1 MKVLY
6 VSQYFPP
13 EVGAGAV
20 RAEVMVRHLTRMGFK
35 VDVLS
40 EAPNYPTGKLQPGYR
55 NRWAH
60 REQRDGYSVTRLW
73 VMVNQR
79 RNVPEQ
85 LAFFFSFMVSSF
97 LHMVAGGRRYD
108 VVFATSPPLFASIS
122 ACLYSKMTGAKF
134 VLEIRDLWP
143 DSAIQT
149 DSFSSDSWFIR
160 LGHLL
165 ERWLYRSADL
175 IVAVT
180 PESERIIRGKAGHDH
195 TVVVHN
201 GVDTRL
207 FRKIGEEELL
217 PETRKAPGTF
227 RVGYVGSLGLIHD
240 MRTLIQAARLC
251 EDDPDIEFVI
261 VGDGGQKDQMLGLLE
276 EFGPRN
282 VKWLGMKGHELI
294 PHYISSFDV
303 AVNPIN
309 DSEAFRSIITVKFY
323 EYLACEV
330 PVISLAEGAQR
341 RISEESGAGLA
352 CPIGDPRVLADTIRN
367 LKADP
372 ERLAE
377 LARNARP
384 FIENG
389 YTRGIQAGLLAQAL
403 RGVTEE
409 RKD

>member
-20 RAEVMVRHLTRMGFK
+20 RAEVMVRHLTRMGFG
-35 VDVLS
+35 VDVIS
-40 EAPNYPTGKLQPGYR
+40 EVPNYPTGRLKDGYD
-55 NRWAH
+55 NRWVQ
-60 REQRDGYSVTRLW
+60 REQADGYTVTRLW

-79 RNVPEQ
+79 RNVLEQ

-97 LHMVAGGRRYD
+97 LHMVTGSQRYD
-108 VVFATSPPLFASIS
+108 VIFATSPPLFASIS
-122 ACLYSKMTGAKF
+122 ACLFSKMTGAKF

-143 DSAIQT
+143 DSAIQDNT
-149 DSFSSDSWFIR
+149 FRQDSWFIR

-165 ERWLYRSADL
+165 ERWLYRSADR

-180 PESERIIRGKAGHDH
+180 PESERIIRAKAGHDR

-201 GVDTRL
+201 GVDTGL
-207 FRKIGEEELL
+207 FRRIEPDERIEEAQK
-217 PETRKAPGTF
+217 PSGTF

-276 EFGPRN
+276 EIRPKN
-282 VKWLGMKGHELI
+282 VKWLGMKGHEAI
-294 PHYISSFDV
+294 PHFISSFDV

-341 RISEESGAGLA
+341 RISEESGAGIT
-352 CPIGDPRVLADTIRN
+352 CPIGDPAALAGAIRS

-372 ERLAE
+372 ARRESLA
-377 LARNARP
+377 ANARP
-384 FIENG
+384 FIEGG
-389 YTRGIQAGLLAQAL
+389 YTRRIQAGLLAEAL
-403 RGVTEE
+403 RGVVEA
-409 RKD
+409 KA

>member
-20 RAEVMVRHLTRMGFK
+20 RAEVMVRHLTRLGIE
-35 VDVLS
+35 VDVLC
-40 EAPNYPTGKLQPGYR
+40 EAPNYPTGKLQPGYG
-55 NRWAH
+55 NRWSQT
-60 REQRDGYSVTRLW
+60 ESGDGYSVTRLW

-79 RNVPEQ
+79 RNVMEQ

-97 LHMVAGGRRYD
+97 LHMVSGNKRYD
-108 VVFATSPPLFASIS
+108 VIFATSPPLFASIS

-143 DSAIQT
+143 DSAIQAN
-149 DSFSSDSWFIR
+149 SFTSDSWFIR

-165 ERWLYRSADL
+165 ERWLYRSADR

-180 PESERIIRGKAGHDH
+180 PESERIIQDKAGHDR

-201 GVDTRL
+201 GVDTGL
-207 FRKIGEEELL
+207 FRKIEPSELAAETHK
-217 PETRKAPGTF
+217 PEGIF

-240 MRTLIQAARLC
+240 MRTLILAARLC
-251 EDDPDIEFVI
+251 EEDPQIEFVI
-261 VGDGGQKDQMLGLLE
+261 VGDGGQKDQMLGLLDE
-276 EFGPRN
+276 IEPRN
-282 VKWLGMKGHELI
+282 VRWLGMKGHDRI

-341 RISEESGAGLA
+341 RISEQSGAGIA
-352 CPIGDPRVLADTIRN
+352 CPIGDPVALADAIKA

-372 ERLAE
+372 ERRAALA
-377 LARNARP
+377 ASARP
-384 FIENG
+384 FIESG
-389 YTRGIQAGLLAQAL
+389 YTREIQAVRLADAL
-403 RGVTEE
+403 KSVLS
-409 RKD
+409 D